1 MVFKQLLLTA
11 ACGLLAAAC
20 SSAESTA
27 FPSTPTAI
35 QTATITAMPRPTA
48 IETLPL
54 DAPETVLSVWLSWN
68 PQELNAL
75 RERMDAFRED
85 FPGVAFSLRFVP
97 QDELLA
103 EYLQAQTDSPHP
115 AILLGPSS
123 WGRSLQEQGALLGLN
138 ELVDAELMTGV
149 SALGWSQAVVDEAII
164 ALPFEL
170 QGNVLFRNTALTS
183 GPAGTVSAW
192 IEAAAAIANDDILGS
207 ALDLGFD
214 GSVPQLAACREALFL
229 ADGSYGF
236 SGEAGVCWLE
246 LLQEIRRTGQIYFG
260 SAVDDARFIEGS
272 AGWWIGPTTV
282 LEELD
287 AALGSD
293 AYTIDAWPTYD
304 VTGAAMAGFVWTENI
319 YFSPMEDSA
328 ALEAA
333 WNFSRFLLTPA
344 SQRVLS
350 DPNGAAHIPVLEG
363 LDLGDPLM
371 AAASAAVQSGV
382 PLPLRPDLI
391 VFKAPLEEAVF
402 DALVQGRAP
411 IDAIE
416 AAENKI
422 EFSLSILS
430 VGGELPEDEGAEP

>member
-1 MVFKQLLLTA
+1 MTA
-11 ACGLLAAAC
+11 ACGLFAAAC
-20 SSAESTA
+20 SPVEPTA
-27 FPSTPTAI
+27 FPSTPTVI
-35 QTATITAMPRPTA
+35 QSATMPAVPQPTA
-48 IETLPL
+48 IETLPPGV
-54 DAPETVLSVWLSWN
+54 PETVLSVWLSWN

-97 QDELLA
+97 QDELLT
-103 EYLQAQTDSPHP
+103 EYLQAQADSPHP

-123 WGRSLQEQGALLGLN
+123 WGRSLQEQGALLRLN

-170 QGNVLFRNTALTS
+170 QGNVLFRNTTLTS
-183 GPAGTVSAW
+183 GPAATVSAW
-192 IEAAAAIANDDILGS
+192 IEAAASIAEGEVLGS

-214 GSVPQLAACREALFL
+214 VSVPQLAACGETLFP

-246 LLQEIRRTGQIYFG
+246 LLQEIRRTGQIYFD
-260 SAVDDARFIEGS
+260 SAVDDARFFEGG
-272 AGWWIGPTTV
+272 AGWWIGPTTM
-282 LEELD
+282 LEALD

-293 AYTIDAWPTYD
+293 GYTIDAWPTYN
-304 VTGAAMAGFVWTENI
+304 VTGEAMAGFVWTENI
-319 YFSPMEDSA
+319 YFSPMEDPA
-328 ALEAA
+328 ALAAA

-350 DPNGAAHIPVLEG
+350 DPGGAAHIPVLG
-363 LDLGDPLM
+363 ALDLGDPRM

-411 IDAIE
+411 SDAIE

-430 VGGELPEDEGAEP
+430 VSGELPEDEGAEP